1 MIATVD
7 IDSHVQQLVR
17 WDTVVGNNSAQY
29 SSWTPDTK
37 YRDVPMATLGGV
49 VTFALSSDVALA
61 PSAAVFEL
69 GGLSVPTAYALLG
82 QQVVLQHPL
91 LNDPAVMVFLRANP
105 YADKQ
110 AMRLIY
116 EEIASAFS
124 GATLTCT
131 SAADMD
137 TGKWHLY
144 LDVDTHGELDM
155 DAQIQR
161 EMVLHS
167 TFLQNQQLHRAKEY
181 FHVTVS

>member
-7 IDSHVQQLVR
+7 IDSHVQQLVK
-17 WDTVVGNNSAQY
+17 WDTVIGNSVAQY
-29 SSWTPDTK
+29 SQWTPNAK
-37 YRDVPMATLGGV
+37 YQDVPVDTLGGV
-49 VTFALSSDVALA
+49 VTYALSSDVALA
-61 PSAAVFEL
+61 PSAAVTGL
-69 GGLSVPTAYALLG
+69 GRLSVPTAYALVG
-82 QQVVLQHPL
+82 QQMILQHPL
-91 LNDPAVMVFLRANP
+91 LNDPAVEVFLRANP

-116 EEIASAFS
+116 EEVASAFA

-155 DAQIQR
+155 DAQVQR

>member
-1 MIATVD
+1 MTRDQIQTVLDALQGYQPYAQVGTQVRQKTDESIA
-7 IDSHVQQLVR
+7 ILQ
-17 WDTVVGNNSAQY
+17 A
-29 SSWTPDTK
+29 
-37 YRDVPMATLGGV
+37 
-49 VTFALSSDVALA
+49 ALA
-61 PSAAVFEL
+61 RVDKPLEPSAAVFEL